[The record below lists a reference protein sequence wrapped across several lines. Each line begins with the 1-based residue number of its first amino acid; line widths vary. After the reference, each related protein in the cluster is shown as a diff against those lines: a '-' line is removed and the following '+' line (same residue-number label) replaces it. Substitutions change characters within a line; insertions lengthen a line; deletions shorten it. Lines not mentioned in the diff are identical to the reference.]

1 MIKSGKGNFLLF
13 SGVAQDA
20 SAPHLNLALE
30 PRHPSVDLHLDP
42 HLELKLEAE
51 AEANLPRK

>member
-1 MIKSGKGNFLLF
+1 MIKSGKESSYYSVGWHKT
-13 SGVAQDA
+13 Q
-20 SAPHLNLALE
+20 APHLNPILE

-51 AEANLPRK
+51 ANLPRK